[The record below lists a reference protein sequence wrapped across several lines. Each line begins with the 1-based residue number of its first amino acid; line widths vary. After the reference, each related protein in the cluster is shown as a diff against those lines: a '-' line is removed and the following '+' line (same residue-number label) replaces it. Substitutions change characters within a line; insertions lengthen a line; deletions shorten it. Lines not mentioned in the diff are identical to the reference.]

1 MKINIHTHQSSG
13 RSDVL
18 ELVNQYPH
26 EFNGENEAYF
36 SIGIHP
42 WYIEENRLDNDLRMM
57 EEKLTWANCLA
68 VGECG
73 IDKRINTDIQLQ
85 KDIFIR
91 QLFLAEKYKKP
102 VVLHCVAAYQEMIAI
117 KKEYKVSVPMIVHG
131 FSKNSMTAESLL
143 KNGFYLSFGK
153 YLLRNP
159 ELSEVFKTIPEDA
172 FFLETDTIEETID
185 EVYKKASDSK
195 GFDVED
201 RVKATFNKVFNLNK

>member
-42 WYIEENRLDNDLRMM
+42 WYIEENRLDNDLRVM

-73 IDKRINTDIQLQ
+73 IDKRINTGIQLQ

-117 KKEYKVSVPMIVHG
+117 KKEYKVSVPMIIHG

-172 FFLETDTIEETID
+172 FFLETDTIKETID

-195 GFDVED
+195 GFDVEE